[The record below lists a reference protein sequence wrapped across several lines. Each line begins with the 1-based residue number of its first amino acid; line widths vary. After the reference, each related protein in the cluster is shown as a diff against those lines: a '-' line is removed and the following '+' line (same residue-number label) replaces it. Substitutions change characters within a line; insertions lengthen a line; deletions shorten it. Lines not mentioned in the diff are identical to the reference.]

1 MSKCF
6 ICGLDRFTFDTRG
19 RGFERH
25 VLEDHNAWAY
35 LHMAVHLRE
44 KEPGSYSG
52 WEHYVMAKLRE
63 SDTSFVPRNVAIVLK
78 EYKERE
84 EAAKDEQHNRL
95 MKAVEQVS
103 DDNSRLQKMVMG
115 LAESLDDVRRNIDA
129 ISAAS

>member
-1 MSKCF
+1 
-6 ICGLDRFTFDTRG
+6 
-19 RGFERH
+19 
-25 VLEDHNAWAY
+25 
-35 LHMAVHLRE
+35 
-44 KEPGSYSG
+44 
-52 WEHYVMAKLRE
+52 MAKLRE